1 MTWTSCVAGG
11 VIILLA
17 TFPACAQATY
27 KPPRMS
33 DGHPSLEGVWTNSS
47 VTDLQRPAGL
57 DKLVLTP
64 EEAKAFEDAD
74 PGVSRVRNANQR
86 TDPDTGLLDG
96 TDLAAGRGYNS
107 FWVDPGVHIAT
118 VKGELRSSWIVDPP
132 NGRIPFSPEGRKRA
146 QSLAAKRDDFT
157 GPETRPLG
165 ERCIAIGNRVGPP
178 MINGLYNNNYQFI
191 QSPQA
196 VVIYVEMIPH
206 ARIIRMNSKHGPDE
220 VAPLFG
226 DTIGWWEGDTLV
238 AETTN
243 FSPHH
248 EANAAPANLSRHA
261 KVTERFTRV
270 SNEQILYEFTVD
282 DPVFYSQPWSGEMSL
297 NARHEKMF
305 EYACHEGNYS
315 MEGVLQGAR
324 VKEQA
329 GSGRE
334 VRATATR
341 RAAGLR
347 D

>member
-1 MTWTSCVAGG
+1 
-11 VIILLA
+11 
-17 TFPACAQATY
+17 
-27 KPPRMS
+27 
-33 DGHPSLEGVWTNSS
+33 
-47 VTDLQRPAGL
+47 
-57 DKLVLTP
+57 
-64 EEAKAFEDAD
+64 
-74 PGVSRVRNANQR
+74 
-86 TDPDTGLLDG
+86 
-96 TDLAAGRGYNS
+96 
-107 FWVDPGVHIAT
+107 
-118 VKGELRSSWIVDPP
+118 
-132 NGRIPFSPEGRKRA
+132 
-146 QSLAAKRDDFT
+146 
-157 GPETRPLG
+157 
-165 ERCIAIGNRVGPP
+165 
-178 MINGLYNNNYQFI
+178 
-191 QSPQA
+191 
-196 VVIYVEMIPH
+196 
-206 ARIIRMNSKHGPDE
+206 MNSKHGPDE

-297 NARHEKMF
+297 NARHEKVF